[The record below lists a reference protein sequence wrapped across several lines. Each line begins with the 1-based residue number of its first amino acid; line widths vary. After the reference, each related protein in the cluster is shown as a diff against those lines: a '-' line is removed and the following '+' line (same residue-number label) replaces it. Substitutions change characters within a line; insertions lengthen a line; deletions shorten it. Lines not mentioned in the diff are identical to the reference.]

1 MIVHSSAGILVSFLS
16 VFYYLWLL
24 IFDNGVTAV
33 IKAPD
38 NIKPGETVIAEV
50 IINKG
55 NTGGFAKLQLEAG
68 QGISISEED
77 SKGATFS
84 FSGNTAKWIW
94 TALPLESEFKVKFK
108 ITANSSASGNTSIS
122 GKFSYIVN
130 NAKQVA
136 EIPAKN
142 ITIGNTSTEPIAQS
156 PPPAENTNTTTT
168 QTPTNVNVAI
178 ETTTTN
184 ETPSVTSINTETNV
198 TTNTTSITTPQ
209 TSNNI
214 LLKRNITN
222 IASNTWLI
230 QISIQKGN
238 IKGFARY
245 NDVLPLGLTAK
256 AEEKDGSSFFV
267 DGNTIKFVWSSLPE
281 KETLVISYKLTGN
294 ITSPVTLNGDFSY
307 TENNQVLTQSLSPE
321 TIQPSSVSNT
331 NIATTSTPTLTTT
344 TTPTNASQTET
355 SIAEQSVNAK
365 QTSVFFSVQLG
376 AFLKSNV
383 SSYYFTKKYNI
394 NNVTEESHESYKKF
408 YTGNFEEYKQARD
421 YREKVK
427 QKGIQDAFVIA
438 HKSNI
443 RISVQEALM
452 ITNQKWYP

>member
-1 MIVHSSAGILVSFLS
+1 MVIHSSAGILVSFLS

-24 IFDNGVTAV
+24 IFDNGVTAL

-55 NTGGFAKLQLEAG
+55 NTGGFAKLQLEVG
-68 QGISISEED
+68 QGITISEED
-77 SKGATFS
+77 NKGATFS
-84 FSGNTAKWIW
+84 FSGSTAKWIW
-94 TALPLESEFKVKFK
+94 TALPLEAEFKVKFK
-108 ITANSSASGNTSIS
+108 ITASSSASGNTSIS

-142 ITIGNTSTEPIAQS
+142 IIIGNAPAEPVAQT
-156 PPPAENTNTTTT
+156 PPPAENTTTTNV
-168 QTPTNVNVAI
+168 QTPTNVNVSV

-184 ETPSVTSINTETNV
+184 ETPSITPTPTETNV
-198 TTNTTSITTPQ
+198 ATNTSTTPTAESTTNISL
-209 TSNNI
+209 N
-214 LLKRNITN
+214 RNISN
-222 IASNTWLI
+222 LSANTWLI
-230 QISIQKGN
+230 KITIQKGN

-245 NDVLPLGLTAK
+245 NDVLPSGLTAK
-256 AEEKDGSSFFV
+256 AEEKDGSSFFI

-281 KETLVISYKLTGN
+281 KETLNISYRISGN
-294 ITSPVTLNGDFSY
+294 ITTPVTLNGDFSY
-307 TENNQVLTQSLSPE
+307 TENNQVLTKSLAPE
-321 TIQPSSVSNT
+321 SIQPSSVST
-331 NIATTSTPTLTTT
+331 NNATPSPTLTTT
-344 TTPTNASQTET
+344 TTSTTASTPPET
-355 SIAEQSVNAK
+355 SIAEQSINAK
-365 QTSVFFSVQLG
+365 QTTVFFSVQLG

-394 NNVTEESHESYKKF
+394 NSVTEESHESYKKF

-427 QKGIQDAFVIA
+427 QKGVHDAFVIA

>member
-1 MIVHSSAGILVSFLS
+1 MVIHSSAGILVSFLS

-24 IFDNGVTAV
+24 IFDNGVTAL

-55 NTGGFAKLQLEAG
+55 NTGGFAKLQLEVG
-68 QGISISEED
+68 QGITISEED
-77 SKGATFS
+77 NKGATFS
-84 FSGNTAKWIW
+84 FSGSTAKWIW
-94 TALPLESEFKVKFK
+94 TALPLEAEFKVKFK
-108 ITANSSASGNTSIS
+108 ITASSSASGNTSIS

-142 ITIGNTSTEPIAQS
+142 IIIGNAPAEPVAQT

-321 TIQPSSVSNT
+321 TIQPSSV
-331 NIATTSTPTLTTT
+331 IANNATPSPTLTTT
-344 TTPTNASQTET
+344 STTASTPPET
-355 SIAEQSVNAK
+355 SIAEQSINAK

-383 SSYYFTKKYNI
+383 SSYYFSKKYNI